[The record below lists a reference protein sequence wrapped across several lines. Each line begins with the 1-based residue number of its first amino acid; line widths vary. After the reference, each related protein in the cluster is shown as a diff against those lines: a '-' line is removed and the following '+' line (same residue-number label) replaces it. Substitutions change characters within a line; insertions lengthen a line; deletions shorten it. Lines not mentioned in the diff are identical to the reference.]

1 MKKLLV
7 LFPGVGYS
15 TARPLLYYAKRM
27 GQEKG
32 YEVLELVWMYRKN
45 DIKEVK

>member
-1 MKKLLV
+1 MRKLLV

-32 YEVLELVWMYRKN
+32 YEVLELEYSRMPEHPFDN
-45 DIKEVK
+45 